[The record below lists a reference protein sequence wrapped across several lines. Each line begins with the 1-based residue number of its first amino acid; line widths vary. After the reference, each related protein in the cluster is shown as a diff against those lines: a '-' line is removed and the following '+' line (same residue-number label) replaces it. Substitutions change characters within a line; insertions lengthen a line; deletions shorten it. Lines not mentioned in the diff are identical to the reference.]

1 MALDTL
7 TDQERA
13 ILDLEQQ
20 WWATAGGK
28 ESAIAAL
35 GLSPS
40 RYCQLLNRLIATER
54 ALAYA
59 AVTVNRLQRV
69 HRRASPQRNVTGGET
84 PRYRRV

>member
-1 MALDTL
+1 MDSL

-28 ESAIAAL
+28 ESAIGAM
-35 GLSPS
+35 GLTPT
-40 RYCQLLNRLIATER
+40 RYYQLLNRLLATER

-59 AVTVNRLQRV
+59 ASTVNRL
-69 HRRASPQRNVTGGET
+69 
-84 PRYRRV
+84 RRVSSRQYDLRL